1 MSSGWRS
8 APAIDHGSSR
18 VERFL
23 RGNGLQIAL
32 AIALAEAVLVLVG
45 TLPWIAALV
54 VAAVVLAGYVWRGRE
69 LHGETR
75 QLAWVLAL
83 SQVFVLF
90 VPLLFAFALMLA
102 VIAACVL
109 ALVML
114 VVIFRDR
121 RR

>member
-1 MSSGWRS
+1 MSWRS
-8 APAIDHGSSR
+8 APALDHGSTR

-23 RGNGLQIAL
+23 RSRGLVIAL
-32 AIALAEAVLVLVG
+32 AIALAEAILVLVG
-45 TLPWIAALV
+45 RLPWIVALI
-54 VAAVVLAGYVWRGRE
+54 VAAIVLAGYVWRGRE
-69 LHGETR
+69 LEGETR

-90 VPLLFAFALMLA
+90 VPVLFAVAVVFA

-114 VVIFRDR
+114 VVVFRDR

>member
-1 MSSGWRS
+1 VSSGWRP
-8 APAIDHGSSR
+8 APAIEHDSSR

-23 RGNGLQIAL
+23 YGNGLQIAL
-32 AIALAEAVLVLVG
+32 AIALAEAILVLVD
-45 TLPWIAALV
+45 TIPWIVALL
-54 VAAVVLAGYVWRGRE
+54 VAAIALAGYVLRGRD
-69 LHGETR
+69 LRGESR

-90 VPLLFAFALMLA
+90 VPLLFAVA
-102 VIAACVL
+102 VIFAVVAACVL
-109 ALVML
+109 ALLML